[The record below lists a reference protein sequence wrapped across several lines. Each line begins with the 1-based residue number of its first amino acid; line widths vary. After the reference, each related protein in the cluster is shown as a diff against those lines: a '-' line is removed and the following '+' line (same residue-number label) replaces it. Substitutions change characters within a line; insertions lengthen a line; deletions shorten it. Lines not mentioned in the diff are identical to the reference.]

1 MAVTVLPS
9 FDKKFYSDI
18 PGMESP
24 FVTRS
29 GKVLYYDPRE
39 GSYYDRDSDVYLT
52 YEEWKKYYD
61 GWGERVY
68 TFVSDPNVIK
78 INFSK
83 AKEIGADY
91 VISKFPISNN
101 LLKPVCI
108 NCNNSS
114 NLFLYKINPV

>member
-1 MAVTVLPS
+1 MERCAY
-9 FDKKFYSDI
+9 YSRCR
-18 PGMESP
+18 PG
-24 FVTRS
+24 F
-29 GKVLYYDPRE
+29 
-39 GSYYDRDSDVYLT
+39 
-52 YEEWKKYYD
+52 
-61 GWGERVY
+61 
-68 TFVSDPNVIK
+68 NVIK